1 VCVCLAS
8 HPSRRDAG
16 PRSFRTAERSRPRTR
31 DRDRSMPGGWSVRG
45 IRWCGVGV
53 EGVALPSK
61 TEEST
66 MT

>member
-1 VCVCLAS
+1 VCVCLSS

-45 IRWCGVGV
+45 IRWCGVGWR
-53 EGVALPSK
+53 
-61 TEEST
+61 ESHCRARRKSQP
-66 MT
+66 